1 MENQTDPKQPSVDS
15 FREQIL
21 SKISTNA
28 SKLRQIEQTI
38 EQSQG
43 EITRLV
49 QKKSLDTTQLQKF
62 QGDLTGF
69 SKEEIRDTF
78 ISAMDSQQRL
88 LLMRGQ
94 LEKLHEQK
102 NNIATMNADLE
113 EMLAFLNL
121 SHEQLESRKS
131 RSTNI
136 EMLDMLITAQEA
148 ERQRL
153 SRQMHDGPAQS
164 LSNLIVQ
171 AEIATKLFDIDP
183 SKARDELDKL
193 KNSAMSTFQKIRLFV
208 SEIRPMML
216 DDLGLVP
223 TLRKHVAQVQET
235 TGTPISLA
243 VSGEE
248 RKLKTY
254 LEVFI
259 FRTAQ
264 ELINASLK
272 RNQAPSSDFQV
283 NVLLKVTETD
293 VNLSVE
299 DNGRVFT
306 TAELTAADG
315 LGLNLIKERTELLS
329 GDFFCDLDRNS
340 GVEIS
345 IHIPVADFPD

>member
-223 TLRKHVAQVQET
+223 TLRKHVAQV
-235 TGTPISLA
+235 
-243 VSGEE
+243 
-248 RKLKTY
+248 
-254 LEVFI
+254 
-259 FRTAQ
+259 
-264 ELINASLK
+264 
-272 RNQAPSSDFQV
+272 
-283 NVLLKVTETD
+283 
-293 VNLSVE
+293 
-299 DNGRVFT
+299 
-306 TAELTAADG
+306 
-315 LGLNLIKERTELLS
+315 
-329 GDFFCDLDRNS
+329 
-340 GVEIS
+340 
-345 IHIPVADFPD
+345 

>member
-1 MENQTDPKQPSVDS
+1 M
-15 FREQIL
+15 
-21 SKISTNA
+21 
-28 SKLRQIEQTI
+28 
-38 EQSQG
+38 
-43 EITRLV
+43 
-49 QKKSLDTTQLQKF
+49 
-62 QGDLTGF
+62 
-69 SKEEIRDTF
+69 
-78 ISAMDSQQRL
+78 
-88 LLMRGQ
+88 
-94 LEKLHEQK
+94 
-102 NNIATMNADLE
+102 
-113 EMLAFLNL
+113 
-121 SHEQLESRKS
+121 
-131 RSTNI
+131 
-136 EMLDMLITAQEA
+136 
-148 ERQRL
+148 
-153 SRQMHDGPAQS
+153 
-164 LSNLIVQ
+164 
-171 AEIATKLFDIDP
+171 
-183 SKARDELDKL
+183 
-193 KNSAMSTFQKIRLFV
+193 
-208 SEIRPMML
+208 
-216 DDLGLVP
+216 
-223 TLRKHVAQVQET
+223 
-235 TGTPISLA
+235 A